1 MEKEQEKEAVYRKFR
16 ETKQE
21 RLRLEAALKGFFLEE
36 NETEAE
42 RRRKTKRETGTEREV
57 EATQE
62 METER
67 ERKMERETEAERRS
81 EYGRYLKNRI
91 RPAVEKLIGDNEIEK
106 LQVLEE
112 KGFFGERELE
122 GFLKTAREQNR
133 PAVLL
138 WLLRLKNEKYGYRDR
153 DFSL

>member
-1 MEKEQEKEAVYRKFR
+1 MEKEQEKEQEKEAVYRKFR

-36 NETEAE
+36 NETETE
-42 RRRKTKRETGTEREV
+42 RRRKTKRKTGTEREV

-62 METER
+62 IET
-67 ERKMERETEAERRS
+67 ERRS

>member
-36 NETEAE
+36 DETEAE
-42 RRRKTKRETGTEREV
+42 RRRKTKQETGTEREV

-62 METER
+62 TG
-67 ERKMERETEAERRS
+67 TERRS

-91 RPAVEKLIGDNEIEK
+91 RPAVEKLIADNEIER

-133 PAVLL
+133 SAVLL
-138 WLLRLKNEKYGYRDR
+138 WLLRLKDEKYGYRDR

>member
-1 MEKEQEKEAVYRKFR
+1 MEKEQEKEDVYRKFR

-36 NETEAE
+36 DETEAE
-42 RRRKTKRETGTEREV
+42 RRRKTKRETETEREV

-62 METER
+62 TG
-67 ERKMERETEAERRS
+67 TERRS

-91 RPAVEKLIGDNEIEK
+91 RPAVEKLIGDNEIER

-138 WLLRLKNEKYGYRDR
+138 WLLRLKDEKYGYRDR